1 MQLRMCFKLYIAK
14 PDKIIRRN
22 QNSKYIENDFKR
34 PFLKRTLKKTLIVG
48 EITMFMDGNTKGISS
63 LYNIVGGIHLYTK
76 GKKWKI
82 IKLFG
87 EMVNPGQY
95 KKCNKNE
102 PRTFVIPESR
112 MFSKLKRVMSQEPRA
127 NLKGLPLV

>member
-76 GKKWKI
+76 GKKVENYQTLWGN
-82 IKLFG
+82 G
-87 EMVNPGQY
+87 ESWSV
-95 KKCNKNE
+95 
-102 PRTFVIPESR
+102 
-112 MFSKLKRVMSQEPRA
+112 QEMQQE
-127 NLKGLPLV
+127 